1 MTPARSYVL
10 VLFVFDPTLPSD
22 DRAERHARVLRELTE
37 IGMDLAREVRRQAL
51 EAGTDI
57 PAADLALEFS
67 RIARAV
73 RQTVALEAKLAEDRQ
88 ARADKTEASRVL
100 DARVRGIRRKT
111 RVIGLV
117 ERVLESESD
126 GERLLDDLAERLED
140 ENDTDFA
147 DAPIGELVAR
157 ICRDLGVTPDWTLW
171 DDEPWAIE
179 AATASSPAESSPDRP
194 SRCPGLMVAA
204 VPDAAEAAPP
214 GSIRPPLSP

>member
-1 MTPARSYVL
+1 MSDSA
-10 VLFVFDPTLPSD
+10 LPSD
-22 DRAERHARVLRELTE
+22 DRAERHARVLRELSE

-88 ARADKTEASRVL
+88 ARADKAEASRVL

-157 ICRDLGVTPDWTLW
+157 ICRDLGVTPDWALW
-171 DDEPWAIE
+171 GDEPWAVE
-179 AATASSPAESSPDRP
+179 ARAVEPPGVPDPGAPFSSPDGGGEG
-194 SRCPGLMVAA
+194 GLGTGVGPPIA
-204 VPDAAEAAPP
+204 PRAAP
-214 GSIRPPLSP
+214 S